1 MAALPKIAEI
11 PDLEVDPITL
21 DIIENALRHARF
33 EMDAVLFRSRDVARS
48 SASSTTSSRCSPTR
62 RAGWSSA
69 SSAPTSTR

>member
-11 PDLEVDPITL
+11 PELEVDPITL

-33 EMDAVLFRSRDVARS
+33 EMDAVLFRSRHVARS

-62 RAGWSSA
+62 RGAWSSA